1 MRRGQ
6 WQTAKHGYRR
16 TRLSWTTT
24 FETVF
29 TDQSAWRFGSGEFF
43 INLDGD
49 KMSQRKKKINFL
61 VGK

>member
-24 FETVF
+24 TFETVF
-29 TDQSAWRFGSGEFF
+29 TDQSAWRFGCGEFF
-43 INLDGD
+43 INLDG
-49 KMSQRKKKINFL
+49 
-61 VGK
+61 GWG